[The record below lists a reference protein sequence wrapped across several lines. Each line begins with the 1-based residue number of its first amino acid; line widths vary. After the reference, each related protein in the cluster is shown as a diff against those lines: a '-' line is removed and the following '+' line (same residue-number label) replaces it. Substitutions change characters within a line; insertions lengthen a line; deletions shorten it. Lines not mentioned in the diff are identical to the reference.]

1 LDVRDLDNDGN
12 PDFNDTDDDNDG
24 ISDTNDFLSGNLS
37 SINTTLTIINI
48 TVNGTTNLSK
58 LYNGTFF
65 INITNGTHPIVEFNF
80 TFNENNTL
88 DLGSITLN
96 RSINGTG
103 AVSIR
108 GIDLTGINKTK
119 TVFLE
124 KINTTVD
131 AVCIK
136 DADTGFDT
144 ISSACDGSN
153 ELLINCNNVSSNSY
167 TCFDTGTR
175 YKITGLNHSAV
186 KELCVDND
194 GDGYG
199 TGCSAGTDS
208 CDNNPNEHTSS
219 GCDPPN
225 INNNGGSSSS
235 SGGGGGGGGG
245 GTVTATSA
253 GIEKTHF
260 YTSIPKGKETKINV
274 NRKNIAFTRTEFTA
288 NKELKRVTLTIR
300 SLDENKT
307 SNIMLGNVYQ
317 YVEIETDGITDNDIG
332 NVKIEFDVNSSWI
345 INNNLDADTVIL
357 NRYNDGW
364 KELSTKKINESS
376 NKTSY
381 EAISPGFS
389 LFAITTLK
397 PKEIEKKIIET
408 KVKETAKIKDNATV
422 LEPTAVEEV
431 KEKEKEKTR
440 SFFLG
445 LLMMILII
453 VVGVLVYTLIFD
465 GSKIKKN
472 HGKLIK
478 NIKFKGS
485 EHKHRK

>member
-1 LDVRDLDNDGN
+1 M
-12 PDFNDTDDDNDG
+12 
-24 ISDTNDFLSGNLS
+24 
-37 SINTTLTIINI
+37 
-48 TVNGTTNLSK
+48 
-58 LYNGTFF
+58 
-65 INITNGTHPIVEFNF
+65 
-80 TFNENNTL
+80 
-88 DLGSITLN
+88 
-96 RSINGTG
+96 
-103 AVSIR
+103 
-108 GIDLTGINKTK
+108 NKTK

-124 KINTTVD
+124 KVNATVD

-136 DADTGFDT
+136 DLDIGFDN
-144 ISSACDGSN
+144 ISSACDASN
-153 ELLINCNNVSSNSY
+153 EVLVNCNNQTTNGY

-175 YKITGLNHSAV
+175 YKVTGLNHSAI
-186 KELCVDND
+186 KELCVDKD

-199 TGCSAGTDS
+199 SGCSLGSDCNDDDSSKNTDCS
-208 CDNNPNEHTSS
+208 TSS
-219 GCDPPN
+219 P
-225 INNNGGSSSS
+225 SSTS

-245 GTVTATSA
+245 TLTATSA
-253 GIEKTHF
+253 GTEKIHF
-260 YTSIPKGKETKINV
+260 YQSLISGQEIKINV
-274 NRKNIAFTRTEFTA
+274 NRDAIAFEKTEFTV
-288 NKELKRVTLTIR
+288 NKDLEGITITIR
-300 SLDENKT
+300 LLEEDDASNTIENA
-307 SNIMLGNVYQ
+307 YQ
-317 YVEIETDGITDNDIG
+317 YVEVETDGITDNDIG
-332 NVKIEFDVNSSWI
+332 NVKIEFDVNNSWI

-408 KVKETAKIKDNATV
+408 KVKEIAKVEDNATV
-422 LEPTAVEEV
+422 PEPTAVEEV
-431 KEKEKEKTR
+431 EEKKKTI